1 MRNKNKGKL
10 SKFEKEMQNLSIRKL
25 SIYDREQHNEANN
38 APQFI
43 MNSIAKIFHKTMNE
57 FIKCKIFSTKGYQQI
72 QINMNYVKYFFREN
86 LITDFQNFL
95 DGFFYEIM
103 KNCSW
108 NTIHPETFNEGVKL
122 YINILIY

>member
-1 MRNKNKGKL
+1 M
-10 SKFEKEMQNLSIRKL
+10 ENLSIRKL
-25 SIYDREQHNEANN
+25 SIYDKSQHND

-43 MNSIAKIFHKTMNE
+43 MNSVVKIFLKTMNE
-57 FIKCKIFSTKGYQQI
+57 FIKCKLFSKKGYQQI

-86 LITDFQNFL
+86 LINDFQNFL

-108 NTIHPETFNEGVKL
+108 NTIQPESFNEGVRIS
-122 YINILIY
+122 YF